1 MKRAK
6 NVSLFRIGLLLIYQ
20 FIILLISPF
29 INLENLINSWTI
41 LMLLSMWYYIKSSDD
56 SEDRFPDFPKLYRY
70 FTCPEGRW
78 KEKYNSID

>member
-6 NVSLFRIGLLLIYQ
+6 NVLLFRIGLLLIYQ

-41 LMLLSMWYYIKSSDD
+41 LMSLSTQYYIKSSDD
-56 SEDRFPDFPKLYRY
+56 LLRSFPRL
-70 FTCPEGRW
+70 
-78 KEKYNSID
+78 S

>member
-6 NVSLFRIGLLLIYQ
+6 NVLLFRIGLLLIYQ

-41 LMLLSMWYYIKSSDD
+41 LMSLSTRYYIKSSDD
-56 SEDRFPDFPKLYRY
+56 LLRSFP
-70 FTCPEGRW
+70 
-78 KEKYNSID
+78 

>member
-6 NVSLFRIGLLLIYQ
+6 NVLLFRIGLLLIYQ

-41 LMLLSMWYYIKSSDD
+41 LMSLSTQYYIKSSDD
-56 SEDRFPDFPKLYRY
+56 LLRSFP
-70 FTCPEGRW
+70 
-78 KEKYNSID
+78 

>member
-6 NVSLFRIGLLLIYQ
+6 NVLLFRIGLLLIYQ

-41 LMLLSMWYYIKSSDD
+41 LMSLSMQYYIKSSDD
-56 SEDRFPDFPKLYRY
+56 LLRSFP
-70 FTCPEGRW
+70 
-78 KEKYNSID
+78 